1 MTREARRAGSGRLR
15 GKRRF
20 PLLLAGALLMPVV
33 SYSAMPVGDDDPALV
48 LESGSVARRQLVGV
62 GRDVEVRGEALEDV
76 VALDGSVHVTGR
88 VQGDVIALGGSVVL
102 EATARVSGDVFALGG
117 SVEAHRGARLG
128 GRSVS
133 YPDASSAWLTLLEGP
148 TVGLSP
154 LSPVV
159 LGAKTALLAAWLLLL
174 VACFVVSGREVLA
187 TSESVSREP
196 FRDFVVGLT
205 GVVTLVLTALLLTA
219 LAAALVGLPLLVLVV
234 LVALV
239 LKLWGMVAVF
249 HALGDWLSRRFRRR
263 LTPLHAATLGLL
275 VLGVLKLVPYVGV
288 IAWTTATLI
297 GVGAA
302 LSTKLGRREP
312 WLQHPWV
319 ESAV

>member
-1 MTREARRAGSGRLR
+1 MKGSVRPERSGRRQLVLVLSAAV
-15 GKRRF
+15 
-20 PLLLAGALLMPVV
+20 LLPTLSAFAASAAAGA
-33 SYSAMPVGDDDPALV
+33 DPALI

-62 GRDVEVRGEALEDV
+62 GRDVRVDGEAREDV

-88 VQGDVIALGGSVVL
+88 VEGDVIALGGSVNL
-102 EATARVSGDVFALGG
+102 GATARVSGDVFAVGG
-117 SVEAHRGARLG
+117 TVTAQPGARLG

-154 LSPVV
+154 LAPVV

-174 VACFVVSGREVLA
+174 VVFFAVSGREVLS
-187 TSESVSREP
+187 TSESVAREP
-196 FRDFVVGLT
+196 FRGFVVGLT
-205 GVVTLVLTALLLTA
+205 GVVTMVLTALLLTA
-219 LAAALVGLPLLVLVV
+219 LAAALVGLPLLVLV
-234 LVALV
+234 LLLALV

-249 HALGDWLSRRFRRR
+249 HALGDWLSKRFRKR

-275 VLGVLKLVPYVGV
+275 VLGILKFIPYVGV
-288 IAWTTATLI
+288 ITWTTATLI

-312 WLQHPWV
+312 WLQ
-319 ESAV
+319 EALA

>member
-1 MTREARRAGSGRLR
+1 MKGSVRPERSGRRQLVLVLSAAV
-15 GKRRF
+15 
-20 PLLLAGALLMPVV
+20 LLPTLSAFAASAAAGA
-33 SYSAMPVGDDDPALV
+33 DPALI

-62 GRDVEVRGEALEDV
+62 GRDVRVDGEAREDV

-88 VQGDVIALGGSVVL
+88 VEGDVIALGGSVNL
-102 EATARVSGDVFALGG
+102 GATARVSGDVFAVGG
-117 SVEAHRGARLG
+117 TVTAQPGARLG

-154 LSPVV
+154 LAPVV

-174 VACFVVSGREVLA
+174 VVFFAVSGREVLS
-187 TSESVSREP
+187 TSESVAREP
-196 FRDFVVGLT
+196 FRGFVVGLT
-205 GVVTLVLTALLLTA
+205 GVVTMVLTALLLTA

-234 LVALV
+234 LLALV

-249 HALGDWLSRRFRRR
+249 HALGDWLSKRFRKR

-275 VLGVLKLVPYVGV
+275 VLGILKFIPYVGV
-288 IAWTTATLI
+288 ITWTTATLI

-312 WLQHPWV
+312 WLQ
-319 ESAV
+319 EAMA